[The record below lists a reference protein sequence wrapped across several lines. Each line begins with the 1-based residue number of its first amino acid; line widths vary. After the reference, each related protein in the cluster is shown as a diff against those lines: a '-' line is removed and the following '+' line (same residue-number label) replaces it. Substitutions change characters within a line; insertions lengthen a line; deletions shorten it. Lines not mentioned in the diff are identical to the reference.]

1 MKRIFL
7 FLVTNPAVLALLAVV
22 FVVVSGVRLTEG
34 GLVELL
40 VLAAVCGF
48 GGSLNNGSMGGFMH
62 LFLIHPPLEARI
74 AALQTQE
81 SYDSRK

>member
-48 GGSLNNGSMGGFMH
+48 GGSLTNGSMGGFMH